1 MGRHHK
7 MGNRREPV
15 ENRRENRGE
24 HSAEIKR
31 VVILIVVPRHWH
43 IVLTPGHTCAWLA
56 CNVSRRM
63 AVGVE
68 VFMGRGLDAD

>member
-31 VVILIVVPRHWH
+31 VVILIVVPRLAYCTHPWPN
-43 IVLTPGHTCAWLA
+43 LCLA
-56 CNVSRRM
+56 CLQCEQEDGGWCGGLHGAR
-63 AVGVE
+63 VGC
-68 VFMGRGLDAD
+68 